1 MVATPVVRGLLG
13 LSVEDGGRTLRFA
26 PQLPADWDR
35 VSVAR
40 VPVAGGP
47 VDVTLVRGAG
57 RLSVTVTRPS
67 VGGSPA
73 KLVLAPAFP
82 LDARVRSASA
92 GSLQV
97 TRLGDVLRAEVALE
111 LRTARTEVVFAYDE
125 GTDVYVRHEPAA
137 AGAESAGL
145 RILRSRADGKA
156 LRLTLEGRGGR
167 TYVLHVR
174 TPRIPGSAAGATVR
188 RSGRDFQVEV
198 RFDDGDGYVR
208 REVVIPLG

>member
-1 MVATPVVRGLLG
+1 M
-13 LSVEDGGRTLRFA
+13 
-26 PQLPADWDR
+26 
-35 VSVAR
+35 
-40 VPVAGGP
+40 
-47 VDVTLVRGAG
+47 
-57 RLSVTVTRPS
+57 
-67 VGGSPA
+67 
-73 KLVLAPAFP
+73 
-82 LDARVRSASA
+82 
-92 GSLQV
+92 

-111 LRTARTEVVFAYDE
+111 LAAARTEVVFAYDE

-174 TPRIPGSAAGATVR
+174 TPRVPTNAPGATVR
-188 RSGRDFQVEV
+188 RAGRDFEVEV
-198 RFDDGDGYVR
+198 SFEGDGYVR